1 MECFTVNLNEIEGRL
16 DCHFYKPEFIELG
29 KKLSKLKGKS
39 IKEISFDL
47 KNGSTP
53 AGGFYEKEGIPY
65 FRSQDFKLFDF
76 EINQY
81 IKESFHKK
89 LKRSSIK
96 AGDVLL
102 AVVGATLG
110 VVGYVPDNIKEGNI
124 NQNVV
129 RIRVK
134 DKNVNSKYLS
144 IVLFS
149 QIGQKLIL
157 RNATITTQAYIN
169 NSQLESILIPIPPLS
184 IQNRIV
190 QIMDNAYKIKR
201 QKETEAQR
209 LLDSIDEFVLN
220 ELGIKLTEFNDRIT
234 FVVQADEVKGK
245 RIDSYYHHPK
255 FEKVE
260 EAIEIGKYRTRK
272 IKEFIT
278 KIHYGA
284 SVKNI
289 YVDEGIP
296 LLRIMNLKEN
306 WVDLQNVVK
315 LPETMRKELGKAF
328 VNEGDLLISRSGT
341 VGIVSVVPP
350 KADGYAF
357 GSFMIKFCLNDEI
370 NKEYISIWLNL
381 KISKLLTERGKIG
394 AIQGNITIGTI
405 ESFKI
410 PLPSL
415 SIQNKIAKEVK
426 SKMEK
431 AERLQKE
438 AKQLLKE
445 AKEKVERIIIENQN

>member
-1 MECFTVNLNEIEGRL
+1 MECFAVYTDEIEGRI
-16 DCHFYKPEFIELG
+16 DCHFYKPEFIELE
-29 KKLSKLKGKS
+29 KNLSKLKGKS
-39 IKEISFDL
+39 IKDISFDL

-53 AGGFYEKEGIPY
+53 AGGFFEKEGIPY

-134 DKNVNSKYLS
+134 DKNVNPKYLS

-169 NSQLESILIPIPPLS
+169 NSQLESIVIPLPPFS
-184 IQNRIV
+184 IQNHIV
-190 QIMDNAYKIKR
+190 QIMDNAYKIKK
-201 QKETEAQR
+201 QKETKAQQ
-209 LLDSIDEFVLN
+209 LLDSIDEYVLN
-220 ELGIKLTEFNDRIT
+220 ELSIKLPEFKDRMI
-234 FVVQADEVKGK
+234 FVAQADDVKDE
-245 RIDSYYHHPK
+245 RIDAYYYHPK
-255 FEKVE
+255 FEEVE
-260 EAIEIGKYRTRK
+260 EAIEEGKYRTRK
-272 IKEFIT
+272 LKEFIT

-289 YVDEGIP
+289 YVKEGIP
-296 LLRIMNLKEN
+296 LLRILNLKEN
-306 WVDLQNVVK
+306 RVDLTDVVK
-315 LPETMRKELGKAF
+315 LPESMRKELGKAF
-328 VNEGDLLISRSGT
+328 VNEDDLLISRSGT
-341 VGIVSVVPP
+341 VGIVSVIP
-350 KADGYAF
+350 KDAVGYAF
-357 GSFMIKFCLNDEI
+357 GSFMIKFCLSDEI
-370 NKEYISIWLNL
+370 NKEYISIWLNSI
-381 KISKLLTERGKIG
+381 ISKLLTEREKIG
-394 AIQGNITIGTI
+394 AIQGNITIPTI
-405 ESFKI
+405 ENFKI
-410 PLPSL
+410 PFPPL
-415 SIQNKIAKEVK
+415 SIQNKIAVEVQRR
-426 SKMEK
+426 MQK

-438 AKQLLKE
+438 AKQLLEE
-445 AKEKVERIIIENQN
+445 AKEKVEKMILSE